1 MDDPSARGCGNRPF
15 APIGNRVPPPYPAAP
30 VCPCMKN
37 SSWDGSVVEP
47 AGLPPAP
54 PTWDPPCC
62 CPCCCPD
69 PPRLLLF
76 PIVCVALSLS
86 HNSVGFQNCL
96 SSTGQT
102 SFKAWSARWSR
113 DAEMA
118 EPGKGLEVGEGN
130 FLGVWTPLQRD
141 YDEVPT
147 DLTPAV
153 GACADLFIS
162 IVADPGILCVCHLTM
177 PEAQP
182 SRLARLPRMIIRAIP
197 PSRMLHFLTLSPL
210 ATPLP
215 SLACP
220 LGSGF
225 APSRQH

>member
-1 MDDPSARGCGNRPF
+1 MLFVSLSPSPCTTALDSRT
-15 APIGNRVPPPYPAAP
+15 
-30 VCPCMKN
+30 VCP
-37 SSWDGSVVEP
+37 
-47 AGLPPAP
+47 
-54 PTWDPPCC
+54 
-62 CPCCCPD
+62 
-69 PPRLLLF
+69 RLVKSNQF
-76 PIVCVALSLS
+76 Q
-86 HNSVGFQNCL
+86 GFQ
-96 SSTGQT
+96 
-102 SFKAWSARWSR
+102 AWSARWSR

-130 FLGVWTPLQRD
+130 FVGVWTPLQRD

-197 PSRMLHFLTLSPL
+197 PSRMLHFLTLSPF

>member
-1 MDDPSARGCGNRPF
+1 
-15 APIGNRVPPPYPAAP
+15 
-30 VCPCMKN
+30 
-37 SSWDGSVVEP
+37 
-47 AGLPPAP
+47 
-54 PTWDPPCC
+54 
-62 CPCCCPD
+62 
-69 PPRLLLF
+69 
-76 PIVCVALSLS
+76 
-86 HNSVGFQNCL
+86 
-96 SSTGQT
+96 
-102 SFKAWSARWSR
+102 
-113 DAEMA
+113 MA

-162 IVADPGILCVCHLTM
+162 IVADPGILCVCHLTL
-177 PEAQP
+177 PETQP
-182 SRLARLPRMIIRAIP
+182 SHLAGLPRMIIRAIP
-197 PSRMLHFLTLSPL
+197 PSRMLHFLTLSPF

-215 SLACP
+215 SLVCP